1 MTVAIPNSALRG
13 LSRAVD
19 VWRVGIQHPQ
29 TGAGVG
35 YDA

>member
-1 MTVAIPNSALRG
+1 MTIANRALRG

-29 TGAGVG
+29 TGAGIG
-35 YDA
+35 YDP